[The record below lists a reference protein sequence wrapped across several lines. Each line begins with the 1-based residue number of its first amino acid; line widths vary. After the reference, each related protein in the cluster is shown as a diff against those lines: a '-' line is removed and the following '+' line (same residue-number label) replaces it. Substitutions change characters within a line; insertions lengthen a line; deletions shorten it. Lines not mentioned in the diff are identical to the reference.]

1 MKIHGQTK
9 HIFIETMVFLSLITE
24 FQKEKTSCFHQQQ
37 QSRRS
42 KNTQSFQYDV
52 AEGL

>member
-1 MKIHGQTK
+1 MKIHGQIK
-9 HIFIETMVFLSLITE
+9 HIFIESMFFLSLITE
-24 FQKEKTSCFHQQQ
+24 FQKEKASCFHQQQ

-42 KNTQSFQYDV
+42 KNTQSLQYVV